1 MSYLIDTNVISEIVR
16 PKPND
21 KVLRWF
27 EAIPNHSVYI
37 SVLTLGEIR
46 KGIENVEHK
55 ERKEKLKLWLEN
67 ELFSWFE
74 NRILPIDAQTADR
87 WGQLQ
92 AQTKHLL
99 PAIDSLIAA
108 TALQHNLCI
117 VTRNEQDFKFPLLQV
132 VNPWNLE

>member
-16 PKPND
+16 PKPNH
-21 KVLRWF
+21 KVLNWF
-27 EAIPNHSVYI
+27 ETIPNQSIYI

-46 KGIENVEHK
+46 KGIEKIELRQ
-55 ERKEKLKLWLEN
+55 RKEKLKLWLEN
-67 ELFSWFE
+67 ELPTWFE
-74 NRILPIDAQTADR
+74 NRILPIDAQIADR

-92 AQTKHLL
+92 AQAKHLL

-108 TALQHNLCI
+108 TALNHNLCI

-132 VNPWNLE
+132 VNPWNL

>member
-16 PKPND
+16 PKPNQ
-21 KVLRWF
+21 KVLNWF
-27 EAIPNHSVYI
+27 ETVPNQSIYI

-46 KGIENVEHK
+46 KGIEKIELR

-67 ELFSWFE
+67 ELLTWFE
-74 NRILPIDAQTADR
+74 NRILPIDAQIADR

-92 AQTKHLL
+92 AQEKHLL

-108 TALQHNLCI
+108 TALHHNLCI

-132 VNPWNLE
+132 VNPWNL

>member
-16 PKPND
+16 PKPSH
-21 KVLRWF
+21 KVLSWF
-27 EAIPNHSVYI
+27 ESIPNQSIYL

-46 KGIENVEHK
+46 KGIEKTELK

-67 ELFSWFE
+67 ELPAWFE
-74 NRILPIDAQTADR
+74 NRILPIDAQIADR

-92 AQTKHLL
+92 AQVKHLI

-108 TALQHNLCI
+108 TALHYNLCI

-132 VNPWNLE
+132 INPWNL